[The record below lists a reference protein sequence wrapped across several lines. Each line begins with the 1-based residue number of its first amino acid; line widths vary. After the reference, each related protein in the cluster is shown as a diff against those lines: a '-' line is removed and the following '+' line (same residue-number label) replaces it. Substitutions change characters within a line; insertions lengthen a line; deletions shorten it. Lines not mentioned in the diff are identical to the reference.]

1 MCSRAHHVIAYHQ
14 TEAKQEAS
22 ASRLEGGPQEGKNV
36 LPLGASGGLPAAR
49 AHNGM
54 ARALTRAHDALCFAQ
69 EGLCIA
75 GSTAR
80 HTSSSVSYFSSMGGV
95 CGEVSVHGVA
105 LQRALCWP
113 LRRYS
118 AKAAKDT
125 TEVLSTARAATERK
139 MDSVAQPFRGLPLL
153 IIPSQ
158 AGETDMLHALLA
170 PSARWV
176 ERWVDDHV

>member
-1 MCSRAHHVIAYHQ
+1 MCREAHHVLADHQ
-14 TEAKQEAS
+14 AETKQEAS

-36 LPLGASGGLPAAR
+36 LPLGASGGLLAAR

-80 HTSSSVSYFSSMGGV
+80 YTSSSVSYFSSIGGV
-95 CGEVSVHGVA
+95 CGEVSVRGVA
-105 LQRALCWP
+105 LQRAR

-118 AKAAKDT
+118 AKAC
-125 TEVLSTARAATERK
+125 
-139 MDSVAQPFRGLPLL
+139 
-153 IIPSQ
+153 PSK
-158 AGETDMLHALLA
+158 
-170 PSARWV
+170 
-176 ERWVDDHV
+176 